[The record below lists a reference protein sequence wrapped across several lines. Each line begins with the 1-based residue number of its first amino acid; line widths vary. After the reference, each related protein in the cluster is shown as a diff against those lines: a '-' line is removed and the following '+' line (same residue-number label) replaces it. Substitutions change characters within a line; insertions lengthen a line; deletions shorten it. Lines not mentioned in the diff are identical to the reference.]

1 MEESIKRLG
10 DSTEGEAGGKRIR
23 LDNEGCSTI
32 NEENEPETKIK
43 EKDEEIEKLRQQLA
57 LKIES
62 EETVKANYDDLISQL
77 AAKVECPVCFEVPK
91 SAPIHS
97 CANGHLVCRDC
108 RRDTCPTCR
117 VPLGRSTSLLAV
129 TVIEQ
134 IPHRCEFESQGCSA
148 RLALPH
154 LKAHI
159 SNCPHRLVRCPN
171 FSCPEKVSLAMLAE
185 HTLKR
190 CIHNGTFYGA
200 PLSNKYN
207 FITYSADSK
216 NQFDRR
222 RNSTWRP
229 DGLIFD
235 GKNFF
240 LKITRKGRKGSWF
253 FYVQMASSE
262 QESSLYTTTIHVFN
276 PKAGING
283 RNSYRFIGE
292 VCPVD
297 VSSTEKAAEDGFCQV
312 VTDAQMRKLFTGG
325 SPIRDGNVDSE
336 KTRYE
341 FSVMVDLSKAETL
354 SEPASSL
361 SSTEDPGK
369 REEQA
374 ASDSDDGFEST
385 FPKQWPLLSRPPTM
399 PSTIRPSPIS
409 RLYANYKS
417 QLSRTGYGQSRH
429 GERGAV
435 YERRWGRIAVAPR
448 DSTEEENEE
457 EDGAHVITQRGLNSS
472 EEED

>member
-171 FSCPEKVSLAMLAE
+171 FSCPEKVPLAMLAE

-190 CIHNGTFYGA
+190 CIHNGTFFDA

-207 FITYSADSK
+207 YITYPPDAK

-229 DGLIFD
+229 DGLTFD

-240 LKITRKGRKGSWF
+240 LKITRKGRRGGWF
-253 FYVQMASSE
+253 FYVQMAGSE
-262 QESSLYTTTIHVFN
+262 KESSLYTTTIHVFN

-292 VCPVD
+292 VCPID

-312 VTDAQMRKLFTGG
+312 VTDAQMRKLFSGG
-325 SPIRDGNVDSE
+325 SHIVDGNVDSE
-336 KTRYE
+336 KIRYE
-341 FSVMVDLSKAETL
+341 FSVKVDLSKAETL
-354 SEPASSL
+354 SEPISSL
-361 SSTEDPGK
+361 SCTEETGK

-374 ASDSDDGFEST
+374 TSESDDGIEST
-385 FPKQWPLLSRPPTM
+385 FPKQWPLLSRPPPM
-399 PSTIRPSPIS
+399 SSTIRPSPIS

-417 QLSRTGYGQSRH
+417 QLSRSGYGQSRH

-457 EDGAHVITQRGLNSS
+457 ENNVHIMTQRGLNSS
-472 EEED
+472 EEDD